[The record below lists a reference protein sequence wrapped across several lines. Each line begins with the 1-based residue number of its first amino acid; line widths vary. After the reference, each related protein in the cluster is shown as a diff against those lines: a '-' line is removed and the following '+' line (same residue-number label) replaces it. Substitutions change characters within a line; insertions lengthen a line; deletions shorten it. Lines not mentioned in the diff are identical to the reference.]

1 MLNNFKWQK
10 INETDILQKLKMLL
24 GVTGEDKD
32 TLLQFALDDTKM
44 IILNY
49 CNLTY
54 VPKGL
59 ETVWL
64 KMALE
69 FYNSSGAS
77 NGSISVGANASGNIS
92 SISEGDTSV
101 SFDTSSSGGSTSS
114 QTSTTDGLINNYIVQ
129 LNQFRKVRR

>member
-1 MLNNFKWQK
+1 MNSMQFKK
-10 INETDILQKLKMLL
+10 IDETTILSRLKTLL
-24 GVTGEDKD
+24 GITGEDKD

-49 CNLTY
+49 CNLTFI
-54 VPKGL
+54 PKGL

-64 KMALE
+64 KMAIE
-69 FYNSSGAS
+69 FYKSSGAS
-77 NGSISVGANASGNIS
+77 TGSINVGASASGKVS

-101 SFDTSSSGGSTSS
+101 SFDTSNSTGSTSA

>member
-1 MLNNFKWQK
+1 MNSMQFKK
-10 INETDILQKLKMLL
+10 IDETTILSRLKTLL
-24 GVTGEDKD
+24 GITGEDKD

-49 CNLTY
+49 CNLTFI
-54 VPKGL
+54 PKGL

-64 KMALE
+64 KMAIE
-69 FYNSSGAS
+69 FYKSSGAS
-77 NGSISVGANASGNIS
+77 TGSINVGASASGKVS

-101 SFDTSSSGGSTSS
+101 SFDTSNSTGSTSS

>member
-1 MLNNFKWQK
+1 MMNSMQFKK
-10 INETDILQKLKMLL
+10 IDETTILSRLKTLL
-24 GVTGEDKD
+24 GITGEDKD

-49 CNLTY
+49 CNLTFI
-54 VPKGL
+54 PKGL

-64 KMALE
+64 KMAIE
-69 FYNSSGAS
+69 FYKSSGAS
-77 NGSISVGANASGNIS
+77 TGSINVGASASGKVS

-101 SFDTSSSGGSTSS
+101 SFDTSNSTGSTSA

>member
-1 MLNNFKWQK
+1 MNSMQFKK
-10 INETDILQKLKMLL
+10 IDETTILSRLKTLL
-24 GVTGEDKD
+24 GITGEDKD

-49 CNLTY
+49 CNLTFI
-54 VPKGL
+54 PKGL

-64 KMALE
+64 KMAIE
-69 FYNSSGAS
+69 FYKSSGAS
-77 NGSISVGANASGNIS
+77 TGSINVGASASGKVS

-101 SFDTSSSGGSTSS
+101 RFDTSNSTGSTSS

>member
-1 MLNNFKWQK
+1 MMNSMQFKK
-10 INETDILQKLKMLL
+10 IDETTILSRLKTLL
-24 GVTGEDKD
+24 GITGEDKD

-49 CNLTY
+49 CNLTFI
-54 VPKGL
+54 PKGL

-64 KMALE
+64 KMAIE
-69 FYNSSGAS
+69 FYKSSGAS
-77 NGSISVGANASGNIS
+77 TGSINVGASASGKVS

-101 SFDTSSSGGSTSS
+101 SFDTSNSTGSTSA
-114 QTSTTDGLINNYIVQ
+114 QNSTTDGLINNYIVQ

>member
-1 MLNNFKWQK
+1 MMNSMQFKK
-10 INETDILQKLKMLL
+10 IDETTILSRLKTLL
-24 GVTGEDKD
+24 GITGEDKD

-49 CNLTY
+49 CNLTFI
-54 VPKGL
+54 PKGL

-64 KMALE
+64 KMAIE
-69 FYNSSGAS
+69 FYKSSGAS
-77 NGSISVGANASGNIS
+77 TGSINVGASASGKVS

-101 SFDTSSSGGSTSS
+101 SFDTSNSTGSTSS

>member
-1 MLNNFKWQK
+1 MNSMQFKK
-10 INETDILQKLKMLL
+10 IDETTILSRLKTLL
-24 GVTGEDKD
+24 GITGEDKD

-49 CNLTY
+49 CNLTFI
-54 VPKGL
+54 PKGL

-64 KMALE
+64 KMAIE
-69 FYNSSGAS
+69 FYKSSGAS
-77 NGSISVGANASGNIS
+77 TGSINVGASASGKVS

-101 SFDTSSSGGSTSS
+101 SFDTSNSTGSTSA
-114 QTSTTDGLINNYIVQ
+114 QNSTTDGLINNYIVQ